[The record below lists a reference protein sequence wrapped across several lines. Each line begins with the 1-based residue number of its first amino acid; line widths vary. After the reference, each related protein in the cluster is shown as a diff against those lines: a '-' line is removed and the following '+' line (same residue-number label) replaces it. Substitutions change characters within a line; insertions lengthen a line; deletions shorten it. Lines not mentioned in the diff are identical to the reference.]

1 MIDRFFNTLDSTDAD
16 AGDRLADEIFTQDGK
31 LKLGGKWLVGSDAI
45 RRSRDN
51 VWNAITSRRHVIV
64 KVYSS
69 QADTCDDLL
78 LLGNNTI
85 QVRSGKTVQFNFVAR
100 IGLEGLNSSDLRI
113 KSCET
118 WADSAPVKE
127 ALQS

>member
-31 LKLGGKWLVGSDAI
+31 LKLGGKWLVGSNAI

-51 VWNAITSRRHVIV
+51 MWNAITSRRHVIV

-69 QADTCDDLL
+69 QADACDDLL

-85 QVRSGKTVQFNFVAR
+85 QVRSGKTVQFDFVAR
-100 IGLEGLNSSDLRI
+100 IRLEGPNSSDPRI